1 MKTIDLIKDYTTER
15 KSTDRIKLLESACD
29 KGAYIPISLLSDFLH
44 LPLNDSEKHALI
56 KAGSNWNNLEF
67 EDFYTQNIFN
77 WDQNL
82 ASTALLEWVDRSDCL
97 LWHRSIIIAND
108 QRITQRLGYTLLN
121 LAYCGSGSKI
131 IEVFAQKNDLAQMS
145 DAFISMVLFRALQFD
160 YFSTNLVDLA
170 VSKLSEKIPIFHSGV
185 QPISFYLTYLYRHA
199 PDKVT
204 DIAVNQSHQTLWT
217 QINSSLL
224 LGIETDIQLQAF
236 RNALKRKDTSKK
248 LDALISKWPPI
259 WERHKLDTE
268 DVLSALKLMAKCD
281 FKSKNDGIWKYFGG
295 IRNEI
300 LGQVIATIDD
310 ESLFT
315 YCMRNLSELIDTRLL
330 AIVSDRMKWFST
342 SSSDIEKLLKSIP
355 RRISAFQNSSPEGA
369 SDLDRAFAEQEKTIS
384 NKFKEVSYQI
394 EDFSTKADTT
404 NLKSYGQRQFF
415 RAKSEDLKTS
425 TNIDGN
431 DFWAELTRAWINPD
445 VKFINKL
452 ATFARQQPH
461 LYQLCYIE
469 TLGRFKGIDQ
479 AALKLLDYIR
489 SEESEILYAVIYAL
503 KGINTGRSTQE
514 LISCL
519 TRPNIGSEMKFEVAQ
534 LLSDLDLTLHQAEL
548 RNAIEELS
556 IKENADDNII
566 AVIDS
571 LTELVKSKV
580 ASPDISKT
588 IQMTEDQ
595 TDLDKILE
603 EKIDAFVE
611 LSGEAKRALRTAQF
625 FHSQLQFSGKLHAID
640 LSPAIDM
647 QYKALEL
654 SFREKFEDVTGR
666 LIRSGVLQRK
676 LDLIGY
682 ARPSMQKMDEFERYI
697 ENLDI
702 IKTIPFFSRFKLRK
716 MLRGICLFRPGK
728 RFTLDGLKAFAL
740 FFICFS
746 RKKCPYGL
754 ANLLPAENFSDID
767 LASFCKSLH
776 TFQDFRNRAA
786 HEGFHPSAS
795 NDLDSIWV
803 ETGRII
809 ENMLQLEAAFK
820 SAYSQN
826 TKVSQT
832 G

>member
-1 MKTIDLIKDYTTER
+1 MKAIDLIKDYTTER
-15 KSTDRIKLLESACD
+15 KSRDRIKILTSASQ
-29 KGAYIPISLLSDFLH
+29 KGAYIPISLINDFLH
-44 LPLNDSEKHALI
+44 LPLPEAEKQALI

-82 ASTALLEWVDRSDCL
+82 ASIALLEWVNRSDCL
-97 LWHRSIIIAND
+97 LWHRSIILAND

-131 IEVFAQKNDLAQMS
+131 IEVFAQKDDLALMS
-145 DAFISMVLFRALQFD
+145 DAFISMILFRALQFD
-160 YFSTNLVDLA
+160 YFSPMLVNLA
-170 VSKLSEKIPIFHSGV
+170 VSKLSEKLPNFHSGV
-185 QPISFYLTYLYRHA
+185 QPISFYLTYLYRHD
-199 PDKVT
+199 PDKVSN
-204 DIAVNQSHQTLWT
+204 IVVSQSHQNLWT
-217 QINSSLL
+217 QINRSLL
-224 LGIETDIQLQAF
+224 LGIDSDIQLQAF
-236 RNALKRKDTSKK
+236 RTALKRKDTSKK
-248 LDALISKWPPI
+248 IDAVISKWPPI
-259 WERHKLDTE
+259 WERHKLDMN
-268 DVLSALKLMAKCD
+268 DVLPALELMAKYD
-281 FKSKNDGIWKYFGG
+281 FKSKNDELWKYFGG
-295 IRNEI
+295 IRNDI
-300 LGQVIATIDD
+300 LGQVIAAIDD
-310 ESLFT
+310 EGMFI
-315 YCMRNLSELIDTRLL
+315 YCMKNLSELIDTRLL
-330 AIVSDRMKWFST
+330 SIVSDRMKWFIG
-342 SSSDIEKLLKSIP
+342 SSSDIEGLMKSIP
-355 RRISAFQNSSPEGA
+355 RRISAFQNCSASGT
-369 SDLDRAFAEQEKTIS
+369 SDLDRAFTEQEKTIS
-384 NKFKEVSYQI
+384 SKIKEVSFQI
-394 EDFSTKADTT
+394 EDFSTRNHANNIKTE
-404 NLKSYGQRQFF
+404 GQKQFF
-415 RAKSEDLKTS
+415 RARSEDLKAGTK
-425 TNIDGN
+425 IDGN
-431 DFWAELTRAWINPD
+431 DFWAELTRAWIYPD
-445 VKFINKL
+445 VKSIDKL

-469 TLGRFKGIDQ
+469 TLGKFKGIDQ

-503 KGINTGRSTQE
+503 KGINTSRSTQE

-534 LLSDLDLTLHQAEL
+534 LLADSDLTLHQAEL

-556 IKENADDNII
+556 NKETTNENII

-571 LTELVKSKV
+571 LTELVEFR
-580 ASPDISKT
+580 AMGPDISKNIEAT
-588 IQMTEDQ
+588 QHE
-595 TDLDKILE
+595 DLDEILE
-603 EKIDAFVE
+603 EKIDAFIE

-625 FHSQLQFSGKLHAID
+625 FHSQLQFSGKLHSID

-716 MLRGICLFRPGK
+716 MLRGISLFRPGK

-754 ANLLPAENFSDID
+754 ANLLPADNFSDLD
-767 LASFCKSLH
+767 LANFCKSLH

-795 NDLDSIWV
+795 NDLDSIWL

-809 ENMLQLEAAFK
+809 ETMLQLEAAFK
-820 SAYSQN
+820 SAHSQN
-826 TKVSQT
+826 TTVSQT